1 MWANGENF
9 VDKIFNTNDA
19 KFPQVLFDK
28 SVVCDWDPLF
38 VDFYKTTFVDQL
50 TNTFQVW
57 VAMQKKFKLSMFSPN
72 SQQSF
77 QQLFRIW
84 DM

>member
-1 MWANGENF
+1 
-9 VDKIFNTNDA
+9 
-19 KFPQVLFDK
+19 
-28 SVVCDWDPLF
+28 LF